1 MKIKL
6 TILFLFFCFCNKL
19 TAQDVVLYTGKKDYI
34 PAKIVLTGG
43 KTIHGHI
50 KDFTLPKFIQF
61 EGPFSEFKSF
71 EKRLNLDRTKFMFK
85 YSPEGESLPIHADS
99 IQTIILN
106 EDKPV
111 EYEKMKLKTV
121 NNKNKLTDTN
131 LEVFLPL
138 IERGD
143 IDLYGLNVVDSNEKL
158 ITVLAYIKK
167 PDDDFAVIPLDMSNF
182 NIFNAWGVGERFITA
197 FMEVTK
203 DCDAYQ
209 ALLQEELNKFKRKDK
224 QYIKESEQKFKDYM
238 TENCGNCNLEQAF
251 SSYYFSRYKHMIDDY
266 SNMCN

>member
-6 TILFLFFCFCNKL
+6 TILFLFFCFWNKL
-19 TAQDVVLYTGKKDYI
+19 TAQDVILYTGKKDYT
-34 PAKIVLTGG
+34 PAQIILTNG
-43 KTIHGHI
+43 KAVNGYI
-50 KDFTLPKFIQF
+50 KDFTLPKFIKFQ
-61 EGPFSEFKSF
+61 GPFSEFKSY
-71 EKRLNLDRTKFMFK
+71 EKRLNLDRTNFSFK
-85 YSPEGESLPIHADS
+85 YTQEGESLPIHADS
-99 IQTIILN
+99 IQTIFLN

-121 NNKNKLTDTN
+121 NTKNKLVDTE

-138 IERGD
+138 IEKGD
-143 IDLYGLNVVDSNEKL
+143 INLYGLNVVDKSDKL
-158 ITVLAYIKK
+158 VTVLAYIKK
-167 PDDDFAVIPLDMSNF
+167 PEDDFAVIPLDMSNF

-224 QYIKESEQKFKDYM
+224 EYIMESEQKFKDYM
-238 TENCGNCNLEQAF
+238 INNCSNCSLDQAF
-251 SSYYFSRYKHMIDDY
+251 SYYYFSRYKDMIDEY
-266 SNMCN
+266 SNMCD